1 MFRLGVDLGGTNIA
15 VGIVNEDYQI
25 IHKDSVPTGATR
37 PAEEIVADIAALCKK
52 VAADAG
58 IAFSDVAAVGIA
70 APGTIDN
77 KTGTVE
83 YANNLPF
90 RHFPIAALLREDL
103 NADIP
108 VFVENDANAAAWGE
122 AIAGA
127 AKGAADSVMVTLGTG
142 VGGGVI
148 IDNKLFTGFNGAGA
162 ELGHMVIVKDGVPC
176 SCGRKG
182 CWEAYSS
189 ATALIRMTND
199 KLAECAAQGRATKM
213 TELVELDG
221 RTNGRTAFD
230 SMRAGDAAASEVVK
244 EYISYLACGIANLIN
259 IFQPEILSIGG
270 GVSGQGQYL
279 LDQLLPCVAN
289 ESYGADAAD
298 SSKATKICIAKLGN
312 DAGIIGAAV
321 LGLDI
326 A

>member
-1 MFRLGVDLGGTNIA
+1 MIRLGVDLGGTNIA
-15 VGIVNEDYQI
+15 VGIVNEKFEI
-25 IHKDSVPTGATR
+25 VHKDSVPTGATR

-52 VAADAG
+52 VVADA
-58 IAFSDVAAVGIA
+58 SYTLEDVAAIGIA
-70 APGTIDN
+70 APGSIDS
-77 KTGTVE
+77 KAGTVE

-90 RHFPIAALLREDL
+90 RHFPITSLLREYMGL
-103 NADIP
+103 NIP
-108 VFVENDANAAAWGE
+108 IFVENDANAAAWGE
-122 AIAGA
+122 ALAGA
-127 AKGAADSVMVTLGTG
+127 AKGTSDSVMVTLGTG

-148 IDNKLFTGFNGAGA
+148 INGKLFTGSNGAGA

-189 ATALIRMTND
+189 ATALIRMTNE
-199 KLAECAAQGRATKM
+199 KIAQYQAEGKETVM
-213 TELVELDG
+213 TELAKAKGRVTG
-221 RTNGRTAFD
+221 RTPFD
-230 SMRAGDAAASEVVK
+230 GKRAGDAAACEVLDQ
-244 EYISYLACGIANLIN
+244 YIAYLACGIINLIN

-270 GVSGQGQYL
+270 GISGEGQGLIDALMPYIKSE
-279 LDQLLPCVAN
+279 A
-289 ESYGADAAD
+289 YGADAAD

-321 LGLDI
+321 LGLD